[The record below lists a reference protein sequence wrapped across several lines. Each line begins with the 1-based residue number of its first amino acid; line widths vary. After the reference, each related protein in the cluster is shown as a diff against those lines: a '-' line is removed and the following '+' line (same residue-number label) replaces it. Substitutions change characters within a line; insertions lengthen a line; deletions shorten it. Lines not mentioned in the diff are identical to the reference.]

1 MKGCQVCRTWPMV
14 VPGGAWTS
22 IWSGKQ
28 TESLPARYP
37 GPQTLSSL
45 ALSSVSPHE
54 TSHPHSLDHLS
65 SLSLGLPSHLLLANS
80 NQKTISSHA
89 SPKFCRHH
97 WPAPYPSFSLGSAF
111 STHLLEATRT
121 AAAATVEWAEH
132 AQHLS
137 VPGVHQ
143 ANPQGP
149 AGTTAQPGTA
159 VALLRRLTQGLSS
172 PGAQFVAVTGLPAQ
186 DRCQGVTC

>member
-37 GPQTLSSL
+37 GPQTLTSL

-121 AAAATVEWAEH
+121 AAAATVEGAEQ

-149 AGTTAQPGTA
+149 AWAYISAPGS
-159 VALLRRLTQGLSS
+159 RRRPPRPSS
-172 PGAQFVAVTGLPAQ
+172 RSRRAAARAARTGSIA
-186 DRCQGVTC
+186 RFAS